1 MWMTGVP
8 MSNIFNFRTGKKGS
22 PNSDFLKD
30 ADDTVEFVHNG
41 KDVSLGD
48 SPQHFLQSPLPE
60 VYDWSN
66 QELANIYRVKQLLDA
81 AGVPNEL
88 ERGISDEGDPW
99 CIFCKLD
106 GDVFIHL
113 CRIDLRYVLDS
124 PNLRAPIYGNSF
136 SALIEEFSG
145 GALQNTPTVA
155 KGGSRVIKLERNG
168 KVFLHPAAL
177 LAALIWSI
185 YLNSEDLV
193 MYVPEEDALAGG
205 EGDDNIALINE
216 TALAP
221 LTDSEAASAAQFMDT
236 TVLPDQLVS
245 ARMGEPTVLRD
256 GITFKDIVSKTAMF
270 ATPSQMA
277 VGLSSIAVA
286 FGIMSEGFFD
296 PTGEDVAAATDLPVE
311 AATLETA
318 SVEQDQKSDD
328 RSLSFDLV
336 AVLQSVF
343 DHHAP
348 AVEQAPQSAL
358 SVEIAGMVD
367 LSAVLSSMLP
377 QPEDTDVTINL
388 AGAFQDSWANGVQEE
403 ALLASE
409 VRETKQSKSD
419 TESVTEEITGK
430 IEKPVETA
438 DVVIASATTKASPAE
453 PVFELASLLDFKAAM
468 SDAFQTFDFGGETV
482 EATFDIA
489 TLSPITSILFSPI
502 SAVDTPTIDVDPVET
517 PIALDLSDPDPI
529 MDQTTIDTTVNISPD
544 VPAFNLIDLNARA
557 FVEYLFSRSNDGV
570 EMISRPSEFVLL
582 DFDAL
587 ESGQATHSMGWT
599 LNDGNTVF
607 TIGLKSD
614 FLEYDLIA

>member
-1 MWMTGVP
+1 
-8 MSNIFNFRTGKKGS
+8 MSNIFNFRPGKKRS
-22 PNSDFLKD
+22 PDSDFLKD

-41 KDVSLGD
+41 KGVSLGD
-48 SPQHFLQSPLPE
+48 APQHFLQDPVSE
-60 VYDWSN
+60 VYDWTN

-99 CIFCKLD
+99 CIFCKHD

-124 PNLRAPIYGNSF
+124 PNLRAPIYGDSF
-136 SALIEEFSG
+136 SELIEEFSG
-145 GALQNTPTVA
+145 GALQNTPARMAA

-193 MYVPEEDALAGG
+193 MYVPEDDALAGG

-221 LTDSEAASAAQFMDT
+221 LTDSDAASAAQFLDT
-236 TVLPDQLVS
+236 TALPDQVVG
-245 ARMGEPTVLRD
+245 ARMGETVVVRD
-256 GITFKDIVSKTAMF
+256 GMAFKDIVSKTAMF
-270 ATPSQMA
+270 ATPSQIA

-296 PTGEDVAAATDLPVE
+296 DPTGQEIAAATDLTVE
-311 AATLETA
+311 ATAIEIADLEQQ
-318 SVEQDQKSDD
+318 EQDTAA
-328 RSLSFDLV
+328 RSPHFDLV

-343 DHHAP
+343 DHGP
-348 AVEQAPQSAL
+348 VPEQVLPSAL

-377 QPEDTDVTINL
+377 QPEQTDVAINL
-388 AGAFQDSWANGVQEE
+388 AGTFQDSWANDAQDE
-403 ALLASE
+403 AHLATE
-409 VRETKQSKSD
+409 VREKKASKSAEKT
-419 TESVTEEITGK
+419 TEDATRKAETK
-430 IEKPVETA
+430 VEVA
-438 DVVIASATTKASPAE
+438 DVVIASSTAGSETP
-453 PVFELASLLDFKAAM
+453 FEIASLLDLKAAM
-468 SDAFQTFDFGGETV
+468 VDAFQTFDFGGEMV

-489 TLSPITSILFSPI
+489 TLSPITSTLLNPLPVADIPVTTITQVEKIAAPNVSLSEPETIDLAVIDTSAPAPI
-502 SAVDTPTIDVDPVET
+502 TPTT
-517 PIALDLSDPDPI
+517 
-529 MDQTTIDTTVNISPD
+529 
-544 VPAFNLIDLNARA
+544 FNLIDLNARA
-557 FVEYLFSRSNDGV
+557 FIEYLMSRGDGV

-587 ESGQATHSMGWT
+587 ESGQDTHSMGWA
-599 LNDGNTVF
+599 LDDGNTVF

-614 FLEYDLIA
+614 FIEYDLIA